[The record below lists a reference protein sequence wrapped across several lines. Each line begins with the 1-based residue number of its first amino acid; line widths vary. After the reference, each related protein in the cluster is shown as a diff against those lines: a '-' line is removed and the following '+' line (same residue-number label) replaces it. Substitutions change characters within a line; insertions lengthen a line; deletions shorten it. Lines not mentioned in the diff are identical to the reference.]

1 MQVLI
6 DKAVLLDAIDYAND
20 HPSMEDFYHL
30 RDQLTKVDKVI
41 GVTAKQAGLL
51 KEALNELLN
60 WLDTDEEFEEVEAL
74 LEALNAHVPS

>member
-20 HPSMEDFYHL
+20 HPSMEDFYAL
-30 RDQLTKVDKVI
+30 KEQVFKVDKVI
-41 GVTAKQAGLL
+41 GVTAKQADLL

-74 LEALNAHVPS
+74 LEALNARVPS